1 MRRAFLAA
9 GVALVA
15 ALALPLAPST
25 VHAADRKADEA
36 ELTKLSNNWDKVIV
50 AKQEKAIADNM
61 AEDFRIIDGHGNV
74 ENKAQF
80 VAGVMDT
87 KLTIDPYKVD
97 DFEIRLYGDVA
108 LLSGHTLMTGIY
120 DGEKFT
126 SNYRYIDI
134 YVKRGGA
141 WKIVSVQITRY
152 PPKEAPA
159 QKPAK

>member
-1 MRRAFLAA
+1 MKVRRAGFTA
-9 GVALVA
+9 GMALVA
-15 ALALPLAPST
+15 ALAAAFALPVAQAT
-25 VHAADRKADEA
+25 DVEA
-36 ELTKLSNNWDKVIV
+36 RAKVEANELTKLSMNWDRVIV

-80 VAGVMDT
+80 VAGVMDA
-87 KLTIDPYKVD
+87 KLKIDPYTVD

-108 LLSGHTLMTGIY
+108 LLSGHTLMTGTY

-141 WKIVSVQITRY
+141 WQIVSVQITRY
-152 PPKEAPA
+152 PPAP
-159 QKPAK
+159 K